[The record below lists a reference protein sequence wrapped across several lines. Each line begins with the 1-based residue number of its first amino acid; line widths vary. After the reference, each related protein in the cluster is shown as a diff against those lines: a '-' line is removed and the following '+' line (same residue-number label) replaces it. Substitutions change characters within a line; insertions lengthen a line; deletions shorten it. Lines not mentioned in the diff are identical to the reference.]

1 MCSRSSRN
9 CCRSFAGSADIRIA
23 DVRETMT
30 RGRSSRKHVC
40 STISVNGCGH
50 SSIPIRLLRL
60 PGGVSLFLQPWLN
73 VSFAHIA
80 CGFQL

>member
-1 MCSRSSRN
+1 MCSHSSRS
-9 CCRSFAGSADIRIA
+9 CCRSFAGSADIKIA
-23 DVRETMT
+23 GICKTII

-40 STISVNGCGH
+40 STTLVSGCGH
-50 SSIPIRLLRL
+50 SSLPIRLLRL
-60 PGGVSLFLQPWLN
+60 PGGVSLFLQPWLD